1 MGLVGSVT
9 SAKFVWLIRSHDGWS
24 VRYRLCVVVDGVMS
38 GVVDGMVGGVVAGVV
53 GGAVVGVV

>member
-24 VRYRLCVVVDGVMS
+24 VRYRLCVVVGGVMN
-38 GVVDGMVGGVVAGVV
+38 GVVGGVVICYNVV
-53 GGAVVGVV
+53 WGSVIM